1 VYAVNATAAR
11 LVEYKAQAEILKA
24 LAHPTR
30 LLIIDELSEG
40 ERCVCELTELVGH
53 EMPTISRHLSLLKF
67 AGIVV
72 DEKRGSQVFYKLKR
86 RCVMDF
92 FHCIASVQASKDCD
106 SPSACGPRPRNSNG
120 ALRQQRNGKA
130 RL

>member
-1 VYAVNATAAR
+1 VNATAAR
-11 LVEYKAQAEILKA
+11 LTEYKTQAEILKA

-40 ERCVCELTELVGH
+40 ERCVLDLTNLVGH

-67 AGIVV
+67 AGIVE

-92 FHCIASVQASKDCD
+92 FHCIASVRAANDWESSARSAMTAPLSIRSEQALSGVK
-106 SPSACGPRPRNSNG
+106 P
-120 ALRQQRNGKA
+120 
-130 RL
+130 

>member
-1 VYAVNATAAR
+1 MNVTALRVAD
-11 LVEYKAQAEILKA
+11 YKAQAEILKA

-53 EMPTISRHLSLLKF
+53 EMPTVSRHLSLLKF
-67 AGIVV
+67 AGIVE

-86 RCVMDF
+86 RRVMDF
-92 FHCIASVQASKDCD
+92 FHCIASVQAGENCE
-106 SPSACGPRPRNSNG
+106 SPSPCAPRPRRANG
-120 ALRQQRNGKA
+120 VLRQQSNREA

>member
-1 VYAVNATAAR
+1 MNATSDR
-11 LVEYKAQAEILKA
+11 NVDYKAQAEILKA

-40 ERCVCELTELVGH
+40 ERCVGDLTELVGH
-53 EMPTISRHLSLLKF
+53 ETPTVSRHLSLLKF
-67 AGIVV
+67 AGIVE
-72 DEKRGSQVFYKLKR
+72 DEKRGSQVFYKLKQ

-92 FHCIASVQASKDCD
+92 FRCIASVQAGEDCE
-106 SPSACGPRPRNSNG
+106 SPSTCAPRPPNANG
-120 ALRQQRNGKA
+120 ALREQSNGKA